1 MDVEWERLSED
12 RLDRLLVDAELGIA
26 RLRAVQMAVVT
37 EKKRRRSHQADGYR
51 SIVDWVAARA
61 DIDHKTARSV
71 CWTATRLAEAP
82 DVAEELASGLLSF
95 DRAEQVARLPEQK
108 RADHGGLDISQLRRL
123 VAHHRRLSPRRERWA
138 AGNGFLNFSPDSDG
152 LATNLWGSLPG
163 LDARLVEKAIDQRAD
178 EVVTDTGLG
187 VAQRR
192 AVALVAIC
200 QDSLYGGQPSSD
212 GVPVDVGVIVDA
224 RTAAATKG
232 ETGVAVI
239 TGPRLGRRALE
250 EIMCDGTLE
259 VFGISET
266 GTPLTLGRKQ
276 RTVTR
281 RQRRLILERDGGC
294 TVEGCSSRY
303 RLEVHHVIPWSA
315 GGPTDEDNLITLC
328 WYHHHIAVHREGL
341 HVQRLGT
348 SRVRL
353 KRPR

>member
-1 MDVEWERLSED
+1 MDWHTLTED

-37 EKKRRRSHQADGYR
+37 EKKRRRSHHADGYR
-51 SIVDWVAARA
+51 SIVDWVAARG

-71 CWTATRLAEAP
+71 CWTATRLGEAP
-82 DVAEELASGLLSF
+82 DVAAELASGAMSF
-95 DRAEQVARLPEQK
+95 DRAEQVARLPEHV
-108 RADHGGLDISQLRRL
+108 RADHQGLDVGQLRRL
-123 VAHHRRLSPRRERWA
+123 VAHHRRLTPKRERWA
-138 AGNGFLNFSPDSDG
+138 ARNGFLNFSPETDQVMTD
-152 LATNLWGSLPG
+152 LWGSLPG

-178 EVVTDTGLG
+178 ELTTDSGLG

-200 QDSLYGGQPSSD
+200 QDSLYDDRSSPESQP
-212 GVPVDVGVIVDA
+212 VEVGVMVDA
-224 RTAAATKG
+224 RTAAATNA
-232 ETGVAVI
+232 ETGVAVL

-250 EIMCDGTLE
+250 EIMCNGVVE
-259 VFGISET
+259 VFGITET
-266 GTPLTLGRKQ
+266 GIPLGLGRKQ

-281 RQRRLILERDGGC
+281 RLRRFILDRDGGC

-303 RLEVHHVIPWSA
+303 RLEIHHVLPWSH
-315 GGPTDEDNLITLC
+315 GGRTDPEHLITLC

-341 HVQRLGT
+341 QVHRHGT
-348 SRVRL
+348 SRIRL